1 MGIQIRKALQKDAFE
16 YAANHIACWRAAYRG
31 ILSDEYLKS
40 MDALKMAE
48 ANQRILGEPGIYK
61 CYYAERDGAMIGRL
75 VINKSRDEDKAGSGE
90 IAAMYL
96 LGEFWGKGY
105 GREMMDFS
113 LAELKRMGHDD
124 VLLWVLEA
132 NSRARRF
139 YEKCGFVLDGAK
151 KEIVIDAPYTEIR
164 YIRAL

>member
-61 CYYAERDGAMIGRL
+61 CYYAGRDGAMIGRL